1 MKKVIINEL
10 QFKRLIDGVKHSVAT
25 DNKRPVLQ
33 YIQIKV
39 TADTITAYSLDGY
52 RASRVEI
59 KNDCPI
65 DEEFTCYIKPL
76 TVKVSKNLTNPVI
89 IEQSDKKTFV
99 EVITEYG
106 IARYGFTAPK
116 AEFIDVEK
124 IYENSRPH
132 DRELGLNPCYIIDAL
147 KSLSGIQRMG
157 SQSYAVFESK
167 ENNKTAFI
175 IRAKNDDIVNE
186 QLILPVR
193 LAED

>member
-25 DNKRPVLQ
+25 DNIRPVLQ

-39 TADTITAYSLDGY
+39 TADIITAYSLDGY

-76 TVKVSKNLTNPVI
+76 TVKVSKRGINPVVV
-89 IEQSDKKTFV
+89 EQSDEKTFV

-132 DRELGLNPCYIIDAL
+132 DRELGLNPRYIIDAL

-157 SQSYAVFESK
+157 SRSCAVFESK